1 MTTFLGTFSTFRV
14 QVALHM
20 KQEQESQLIDFEA
33 SPLSGSKQG
42 QHWPRTFSIRT
53 LQALSQDSNSARRV
67 LGCESRRL
75 GGACF
80 LLLSSTHSS
89 IQQTLIEVLSLWPSL
104 LGSACP
110 GLPTGRNRQL
120 AREDG
125 VGWKSPNNDK
135 CYEENK
141 ETRVAEQPENS

>member
-1 MTTFLGTFSTFRV
+1 
-14 QVALHM
+14 M

-42 QHWPRTFSIRT
+42 QYWPRTFSTRT

-89 IQQTLIEVLSLWPSL
+89 IQQTLIEVLSMWPSL
-104 LGSACP
+104 LGSACM
-110 GLPTGRNRQL
+110 GLPMGEKQT
-120 AREDG
+120 
-125 VGWKSPNNDK
+125 S
-135 CYEENK
+135 
-141 ETRVAEQPENS
+141 